1 MTASPTW
8 TLWKQALSH
17 RGVWKRSLIIG
28 LIVGTLQILVNQG
41 DHWWRMQID
50 GVIVVKTVTTPLIAI
65 SVALFSAAGSYVQV
79 NRDRSLSA
87 ETSEVSLAMPNISG

>member
-1 MTASPTW
+1 
-8 TLWKQALSH
+8 LSH

-28 LIVGTLQILVNQG
+28 LIVGALQILVNQG

-50 GVIVVKTVTTPLIAI
+50 GVILLKTVTTPLIAI

-79 NRDRSLSA
+79 NRDQSLQNS
-87 ETSEVSLAMPNISG
+87 